1 MNLLRYLF
9 PIAFSWNYRGNSFF
23 RDGLAQCSLGTFG
36 ISAAAW
42 GAIGAVGGIVGGA
55 ASAISSADSSRKA
68 INAQKDA
75 LNAQR
80 GIAANLKYEPIDI
93 KSLTEQ
99 ARQQAVSNAVNSLAM
114 ERELSPEVAASRQM
128 VAQRVSQDL
137 ALGGQL
143 SPDVANQVARASRT
157 QGARSG
163 APAGPITAAQIGL
176 TGEQLRNSRLAE
188 GMQFLNQ
195 NKLPVSGLD
204 PGALAS
210 LAVSQN
216 TAMNQFNA
224 AKAGVD
230 ANIAQSAGQVGAGM
244 AAAQGAQNQALIS
257 GISGLAGTIG
267 SSGFFG
273 GGSTPALGLGQQP
286 SFLAGKSAFE
296 MPSIPGNVMPTAF
309 NYSMSPTG

>member
-1 MNLLRYLF
+1 VNLLRYLF
-9 PIAFSWNYRGNSFF
+9 PIAFSWNYRGNSLSFF

-36 ISAAAW
+36 ISATGWLAITAAA
-42 GAIGAVGGIVGGA
+42 GTA
-55 ASAISSADSSRKA
+55 ASSINSANASRKS

-75 LNAQR
+75 LNAQKD
-80 GIAANLKYEPIDI
+80 IAANLKYEPIDI
-93 KSLTEQ
+93 KNLTEQ

-114 ERELSPEVAASRQM
+114 ERELSPDVAASRQM

-210 LAVSQN
+210 LTVSQN
-216 TAMNQFNA
+216 NALNQFNA

-230 ANIAQSAGQVGAGM
+230 ANLAQSTGQVNAGL
-244 AAAQGAQNQALIS
+244 AAQEGAQNQAWINGFTS
-257 GISGLAGTIG
+257 LAGTMGSFGGNNIP
-267 SSGFFG
+267 SSGL
-273 GGSTPALGLGQQP
+273 SLGQQP
-286 SFLAGKSAFE
+286 SFLGNAKPFDMGGL
-296 MPSIPGNVMPTAF
+296 PIGNVMPTPF
-309 NYSMSPTG
+309 NYSMNPTT

>member
-36 ISAAAW
+36 ISATGWLAITAAA
-42 GAIGAVGGIVGGA
+42 GTA
-55 ASAISSADSSRKA
+55 ASSINSANTARKA
-68 INAQKDA
+68 GNAQKDA
-75 LNAQR
+75 LNAAK

-93 KSLTEQ
+93 KNLTEQ
-99 ARQQAVSNAVNSLAM
+99 AHQQAVSNAVNSLAM
-114 ERELSPEVAASRQM
+114 ERELSPDVAASRQM

-157 QGARSG
+157 AGALSG
-163 APAGPITAAQIGL
+163 APAGPLTAAQIGL

-188 GMQFLNQ
+188 GMQFLSQ

-216 TAMNQFNA
+216 NATNQFNA

-230 ANIAQSAGQVGAGM
+230 MNLAQSAGQVNAGI
-244 AAAQGAQNQALIS
+244 AAQEGAQNQAWINGFTS
-257 GISGLAGTIG
+257 LAGTMGSFGGNKIP
-267 SSGFFG
+267 SSGL
-273 GGSTPALGLGQQP
+273 SLGQQP
-286 SFLAGKSAFE
+286 SFLSGKSAFE

>member
-1 MNLLRYLF
+1 M
-9 PIAFSWNYRGNSFF
+9 PIA
-23 RDGLAQCSLGTFG
+23 
-36 ISAAAW
+36 AALPYIAT
-42 GAIGAVGGIVGGA
+42 AASVAGAVT
-55 ASAISSADSSRKA
+55 SADSSRKA

-75 LNAQR
+75 LKSQR
-80 GIAANLKYEPIDI
+80 DIAANLKYEPIDI

-99 ARQQAVSNAVNSLAM
+99 AHQQAVSNAVNSLAM
-114 ERELSPEVAASRQM
+114 ERELSPDVAASRQM

-230 ANIAQSAGQVGAGM
+230 ANIAQSAGQVGAGV
-244 AAAQGAQNQALIS
+244 AAQEGAANAGLINSLFGAQSTGAGGLFGQIS
-257 GISGLAGTIG
+257 RLPT
-267 SSGFFG
+267 FG
-273 GGSTPALGLGQQP
+273 GQPSTGTTVGANGIVGPGTLTLGQMGGG
-286 SFLAGKSAFE
+286 L
-296 MPSIPGNVMPTAF
+296 IPNQVFATPT
-309 NYSMSPTG
+309 P

>member
-1 MNLLRYLF
+1 M
-9 PIAFSWNYRGNSFF
+9 PIA
-23 RDGLAQCSLGTFG
+23 
-36 ISAAAW
+36 AALPYIAT
-42 GAIGAVGGIVGGA
+42 AASVAGAV
-55 ASAISSADSSRKA
+55 SSADTSRKS

-75 LNAQR
+75 LKSQR
-80 GIAANLKYEPIDI
+80 DIAANLKYEPIDI
-93 KSLTEQ
+93 KNLTEQ

-114 ERELSPEVAASRQM
+114 ERELSPDVAASRQM

-157 QGARSG
+157 AGALSG

-210 LAVSQN
+210 LMVSQN
-216 TAMNQFNA
+216 SALNQFNA
-224 AKAGVD
+224 AKTGVD
-230 ANIAQSAGQVGAGM
+230 ANLAQSTGQVGAGI
-244 AAAQGAQNQALIS
+244 AAQEGAANAGLVNSLFGAQSTGAGGLLGQIS
-257 GISGLAGTIG
+257 RLPT
-267 SSGFFG
+267 FG
-273 GGSTPALGLGQQP
+273 GSPSTGTTVGANGIVGPGTLTLGQMGGG
-286 SFLAGKSAFE
+286 L
-296 MPSIPGNVMPTAF
+296 IPNQVFGT
-309 NYSMSPTG
+309 PTG

>member
-9 PIAFSWNYRGNSFF
+9 TIAFSWNYRGNSFF

-36 ISAAAW
+36 ISATTWAAISAATTVA
-42 GAIGAVGGIVGGA
+42 GTVAGAVN
-55 ASAISSADSSRKA
+55 SADSSRKA

-75 LNAQR
+75 LKSQR
-80 GIAANLKYEPIDI
+80 DIAANLKYEPIDI
-93 KSLTEQ
+93 KNLTEQ

-210 LAVSQN
+210 LTVSQN
-216 TAMNQFNA
+216 NAMNQFNA
-224 AKAGVD
+224 DKAGVGG
-230 ANIAQSAGQVGAGM
+230 NIAQSAGQVGAGM
-244 AAAQGAQNQALIS
+244 AAQQGAQNQALINGFTS
-257 GISGLAGTIG
+257 LAGTMGSFGGNNIP
-267 SSGFFG
+267 SSGL
-273 GGSTPALGLGQQP
+273 SLGQQP
-286 SFLAGKSAFE
+286 SFISNAKPFDMGGLPMGTV
-296 MPSIPGNVMPTAF
+296 IPTF
-309 NYSMSPTG
+309 NGSLSPTP

>member
-1 MNLLRYLF
+1 M
-9 PIAFSWNYRGNSFF
+9 PIA
-23 RDGLAQCSLGTFG
+23 
-36 ISAAAW
+36 AALPYIAT
-42 GAIGAVGGIVGGA
+42 AASVAGAV
-55 ASAISSADSSRKA
+55 SSADTSRKS

-75 LNAQR
+75 LKSQR
-80 GIAANLKYEPIDI
+80 DIAANLKYEPIDI
-93 KSLTEQ
+93 KNLTEQ

-114 ERELSPEVAASRQM
+114 ERELSPDVAASRQM

-210 LAVSQN
+210 LTVSQN
-216 TAMNQFNA
+216 NALNQFNA

-230 ANIAQSAGQVGAGM
+230 ANLAQSTGQVNAGI
-244 AAAQGAQNQALIS
+244 AAQQGAQNQALINGFTS
-257 GISGLAGTIG
+257 LAGTMGSFGSNNIP
-267 SSGFFG
+267 SSGL
-273 GGSTPALGLGQQP
+273 SLGQQP
-286 SFLAGKSAFE
+286 SFLGNAKPFDMGGLP
-296 MPSIPGNVMPTAF
+296 MGTVIPTFNGSLNPT
-309 NYSMSPTG
+309 T